1 MAEQGVRHVRPRSWF
16 ALALVA
22 LTGAGCTPMDD
33 LLVSIFGRSM
43 RDQPSILAYQNPQ
56 LPPEGAVPFASG
68 NFPAAPGE
76 YGMNQAEGVAMPV
89 PITNLMVLQATENP
103 AGFPD
108 VAGFPNPVPAD
119 AASLERGEEVYNRG
133 CVPCHGVSGA
143 GGGLVGGAAAALAR
157 SIIEDA
163 SMAYSDAYIY
173 SIIRVG
179 RGAMPAYGHQISH
192 FDRWHVVNYVRQLQ
206 GLLPAQQ
213 AGGMAPSDNAA
224 PPADGDAPDA

>member
-1 MAEQGVRHVRPRSWF
+1 MAEQGVRNVRPRSWF
-16 ALALVA
+16 ALTLVA
-22 LTGAGCTPMDD
+22 LAGAGCTPMDD

-76 YGMNQAEGVAMPV
+76 YGMNQSDGVAMPV
-89 PITNLMVLQATENP
+89 PITPLMVLMATEDP
-103 AGFPD
+103 TAYPD

-119 AASLERGEEVYNRG
+119 AASLVRGEELYNRA
-133 CVPCHGVSGA
+133 CVPCHAASGA
-143 GGGLVGGAAAALAR
+143 GGGSVVSAGVPNR
-157 SIIEDA
+157 SIIADE
-163 SMAYSDAYIY
+163 SMAYTDAYLY

-192 FDRWHVVNYVRQLQ
+192 FDRWHLVNYVRQLQ
-206 GLLPAQQ
+206 GMLPAQ
-213 AGGMAPSDNAA
+213 AGAGTAPADNAA
-224 PPADGDAPDA
+224 STADGDAPDA